1 MSDYLQAASFI
12 HAGKDWP
19 FNASNHLKEIK
30 IESPD
35 HNFIHMVYSLPRR
48 FMRSNAA
55 TFGDWQKNE
64 EGSHKSQAQ
73 KATFCW
79 FLDFVNRMSKSK
91 PPKPDPTRQKNRRR
105 KIPYQMETVWL
116 YSLKWS
122 NQILAGW
129 SVNVSTCSSIAAW

>member
-19 FNASNHLKEIK
+19 FNASNHLKQIVIDK
-30 IESPD
+30 PD
-35 HNFIHMVYSLPRR
+35 HNFIHMVYSLPRK

-64 EGSHKSQAQ
+64 EGSHKSQAR

-79 FLDFVNRMSKSK
+79 FLDFVNRLSKSK
-91 PPKPDPTRQKNRRR
+91 QPKPAGRGRGRPSNDEAPPEEAPPT
-105 KIPYQMETVWL
+105 
-116 YSLKWS
+116 
-122 NQILAGW
+122 AG
-129 SVNVSTCSSIAAW
+129 VF